1 MTEVAVSTASSGPQS
16 MLRFTRNVAGTFSR
30 LDSISRVAAGLL
42 FCLIVVGAF
51 GSLLPLGDPRGI
63 GVGPRLA
70 PPSASWILGTDTLG
84 RSILPRVVEGIRA
97 TLLLAMSAV
106 SIMTLIG
113 VFAGMLAAY
122 RGGLVEQ
129 VVMRIADILFSFPA
143 LLLAL
148 LVAAIL
154 GPGIKSAIVSAVWI
168 TLPLMLR
175 VVRAASLSIISREF
189 VAAAEVAGAS
199 VGRILVIHLLPNISG
214 TVAVQ
219 ATYAISIAMLVE
231 SGLSFLGLGVQA
243 PDASLG
249 SLVREGTPYLVF
261 APWTLFPAATVLAAA
276 ILSVNLV
283 GDGLRDIL
291 DPREA
296 RILR

>member
-1 MTEVAVSTASSGPQS
+1 
-16 MLRFTRNVAGTFSR
+16 
-30 LDSISRVAAGLL
+30 
-42 FCLIVVGAF
+42 
-51 GSLLPLGDPRGI
+51 
-63 GVGPRLA
+63 
-70 PPSASWILGTDTLG
+70 
-84 RSILPRVVEGIRA
+84 
-97 TLLLAMSAV
+97 
-106 SIMTLIG
+106 
-113 VFAGMLAAY
+113 
-122 RGGLVEQ
+122 
-129 VVMRIADILFSFPA
+129 
-143 LLLAL
+143 
-148 LVAAIL
+148 
-154 GPGIKSAIVSAVWI
+154 
-168 TLPLMLR
+168 
-175 VVRAASLSIISREF
+175 
-189 VAAAEVAGAS
+189 
-199 VGRILVIHLLPNISG
+199 LLPNISG

-261 APWTLFPAATVLAAA
+261 APWTLFPAAAVLAAA